1 MLRVLILLVAFYCY
15 PQSHVGVASER
26 YSGFNGTAINPT
38 SFINSPIDQEINLFG
53 IDFQFDSDYGF
64 IKNSSY
70 LNLSDV
76 FSNIKVTNP
85 FTDVSIDDFSINI
98 NKSNIPYSILS
109 SFQINGP
116 SYIFKFNK
124 NEKIFAFGLG
134 VNQRVNIS
142 SLEFNSGYNYNNFRK
157 ENFGNEILFDQ
168 ANSKLYG
175 ANWSEVKLNFAY
187 TKENK
192 SSVSRSFGVNFK
204 INIPYTSIQIN
215 QESPVKMIYKDLDT
229 MIFFNDFK
237 TETSYF
243 LDAEAPFK
251 KRGFGFAFDLGYSIF
266 KKKAYSKDKHSYIY
280 KLGFSVLDLG
290 FLNFNKLT
298 EVHNYEILGLR
309 ELDIK
314 NVANYRDMSDR
325 VYGDANK
332 SFKDNSFKLFTP
344 SALSIQFDYN
354 FFRSFYFNTTIINRL
369 IFGDKTLIR
378 PNILNSSLRIE
389 KRKYSLI
396 LSSTLYEY
404 EKVMI
409 GLSSRL
415 GPLYFSID
423 NISNMLFKKNKLN
436 HVEFMF
442 GVKIYPFYKKNSNC
456 ICLNWFSKT
465 FNWIPHGLL

>member
-1 MLRVLILLVAFYCY
+1 MSRVLILFIAFSCY
-15 PQSHVGVASER
+15 SQSHIGIVSER

-70 LNLSDV
+70 LDLGDV
-76 FSNIKVTNP
+76 FSDIKVTNP
-85 FTDVSIDDFSINI
+85 FIDDGIDDLSINI
-98 NKSNIPYSILS
+98 NDSDRPYSILFS
-109 SFQINGP
+109 TQLNGP

-124 NEKIFAFGLG
+124 TFVFGLG
-134 VNQRVNIS
+134 LNQRINIS

-168 ANSKLYG
+168 TNSKLYG
-175 ANWSEVKLNFAY
+175 ANWSEIKLNFAY
-187 TKENK
+187 TNNNK
-192 SSVSRSFGVNFK
+192 SSISQSFGLNFK
-204 INIPYTSIQIN
+204 INIPYISIQAN
-215 QESPVKMIYKDLDT
+215 QESPIKMIHRDLDT
-229 MIFFNDFK
+229 MIFLNDFK
-237 TETSYF
+237 TEIS
-243 LDAEAPFK
+243 LDARNPFK
-251 KRGFGFAFDLGYSIF
+251 RRGSGFAFDLGYSIS
-266 KKKAYSKDKHSYIY
+266 KKKEYSKDKHSYIY

-290 FLNFNKLT
+290 FLSLNKLSS
-298 EVHNYEILGLR
+298 VHYYEIFSPK

-314 NVANYRDMSDR
+314 DIDSYQDLSER
-325 VYGDANK
+325 VYGDASKSLKDK
-332 SFKDNSFKLFTP
+332 SFKLSTP

-369 IFGDKTLIR
+369 TVGNKTLVR

-389 KRKYSLI
+389 KPKYSFI

-404 EKVMI
+404 EKLMI

-423 NISNMLFKKNKLN
+423 NISNMFFKQNKLN
-436 HVEFMF
+436 HIEFMF
-442 GVKIYPFYKKNSNC
+442 GVKIYPFYKKIFNC
-456 ICLNWFSKT
+456 SC
-465 FNWIPHGLL
+465 

>member
-1 MLRVLILLVAFYCY
+1 MIICCYFKLMLRVLIILVAFYCY
-15 PQSHVGVASER
+15 PQSHVGIASER

-70 LNLSDV
+70 LDLGDV
-76 FSNIKVTNP
+76 FSKIKITNP
-85 FTDVSIDDFSINI
+85 YTDDSIDDLSINI
-98 NKSNIPYSILS
+98 NNSDKPYSILS
-109 SFQINGP
+109 SIQLNGP
-116 SYIFKFNK
+116 SYIFKLNRD
-124 NEKIFAFGLG
+124 NKIFTFGLG
-134 VNQRVNIS
+134 LNQRVNIS
-142 SLEFNSGYNYNNFRK
+142 TLEFNSGYNYNNFRK

-168 ANSKLYG
+168 TNSKLYG

-187 TKENK
+187 TNNNK
-192 SSVSRSFGVNFK
+192 SSISQSFGLNFK
-204 INIPYTSIQIN
+204 INIPYISIQAN
-215 QESPVKMIYKDLDT
+215 QESPVKMIHKDLDT
-229 MIFFNDFK
+229 MIFLNEFK
-237 TETSYF
+237 TEIS
-243 LDAEAPFK
+243 LDTRYPFK
-251 KRGFGFAFDLGYSIF
+251 RRGSGFAFDLGYSIF
-266 KKKAYSKDKHSYIY
+266 KKKEYSKDKHSYIY

-290 FLNFNKLT
+290 FLNLNKLS
-298 EVHNYEILGLR
+298 EVHYYEILEPR

-314 NVANYRDMSDR
+314 DIDGYGVLSERI
-325 VYGDANK
+325 YGDARK
-332 SFKDNSFKLFTP
+332 SFKDNSFKLSTP

-354 FFRSFYFNTTIINRL
+354 LFRSFYFNTTIINRL
-369 IFGDKTLIR
+369 TVGNKTLVR
-378 PNILNSSLRIE
+378 PNVLNSSLRIE
-389 KRKYSLI
+389 KPKYSFI

-404 EKVMI
+404 EKLMI

-456 ICLNWFSKT
+456 ICLN
-465 FNWIPHGLL
+465 